1 MQAVLK
7 LVQFHFMEYQMPRIR
22 VVNGIEEFYTAE
34 EEAAQDVIDE
44 EWEAG
49 TEARH
54 AEDAREGELEAKL
67 ADDSI
72 TFEEMKELM
81 RLRG

>member
-1 MQAVLK
+1 MT
-7 LVQFHFMEYQMPRIR
+7 RIHNIR
-22 VVNGIEEFYTAE
+22 NKEVPFTAE
-34 EEAAQDVIDE
+34 EEAAADLEDE
-44 EWEAG
+44 FY
-49 TEARH
+49 
-54 AEDAREGELEAKL
+54 AEVYKLRDAENAREVELEAKL

>member
-1 MQAVLK
+1 MSR
-7 LVQFHFMEYQMPRIR
+7 FHTVFNADTQTQTDIP
-22 VVNGIEEFYTAE
+22 FTAE
-34 EEAAQDVIDE
+34 EEAERDEQEAQEAIYAIQLA
-44 EWEAG
+44 EWQAQK
-49 TEARH
+49 
-54 AEDAREGELEAKL
+54 DSLEAKL

>member
-1 MQAVLK
+1 
-7 LVQFHFMEYQMPRIR
+7 MPRISI
-22 VVNGIEEFYTAE
+22 VNGIEVPLTAE
-34 EEAAQDVIDE
+34 EEAAEDALEVAWEEEKVVRDE
-44 EWEAG
+44 V
-49 TEARH
+49 
-54 AEDAREGELEAKL
+54 DAREVALEAKL

>member
-1 MQAVLK
+1 
-7 LVQFHFMEYQMPRIR
+7 MPRIHN
-22 VVNGIEEFYTAE
+22 VNGIEVPFTAE

-81 RLRG
+81 RSRG

>member
-1 MQAVLK
+1 MSR
-7 LVQFHFMEYQMPRIR
+7 HHNI
-22 VVNGIEEFYTAE
+22 NGVSVPFTEAE
-34 EEAAQDVIDE
+34 EAEKDAVEAAWVEGKAI
-44 EWEAG
+44 
-49 TEARH
+49 RN
-54 AEDAREGELEAKL
+54 AEHVRVDELEAKL